1 MGAWGF
7 GLFQSDWDLDLIGD
21 LDSELG
27 LYELARKA
35 SAAAAAAAAAASSSE
50 EGQKENQHPTYAEEH
65 DDAEDDLVG
74 YSIFANDCFPEEAI
88 GTVKEFLESGK
99 LAELVAKYE
108 EKMHT
113 RDESVLFD
121 PPLVFDKPEY
131 HRPRTDDI
139 HSEYKLCLLGACA
152 MTHGCHLEPSFVNL
166 LKRIYH
172 ASLRMPD
179 KNMQMTKA
187 LYGPNGYINGV
198 AYDFGSKGLV
208 ETANSDGSPEE
219 DLDRNLIFGRPRSPS
234 YPEPQYP
241 DHVCGACGKDENA
254 GMGPLMKCACC
265 KNRVYCS
272 KECQKYHWKWHKAVC
287 KPA

>member
-35 SAAAAAAAAAASSSE
+35 SAAAAAASSSE
-50 EGQKENQHPTYAEEH
+50 ESQKENQHPTYAEEH
-65 DDAEDDLVG
+65 DDTEDDLVG
-74 YSIFANDCFPEEAI
+74 YSVFANHCYPEEAI
-88 GTVKEFLESGK
+88 DTVKKLLESGK

-108 EKMHT
+108 EKMQT
-113 RDESVLFD
+113 RDENTFLD
-121 PPLVFDKPEY
+121 PP
-131 HRPRTDDI
+131 
-139 HSEYKLCLLGACA
+139 EYKLCLLGACA
-152 MTHGCHLEPSFVNL
+152 MTHGCHLAPSFINL
-166 LKRIYH
+166 LKRIYP

-208 ETANSDGSPEE
+208 ETANSGDSPEE